1 MKVVSS
7 VCYMKTYLLSK
18 FLDKISMQKNI
29 LEIIKTLNVYY
40 LKRRLTHSLDLK
52 DLSRKID
59 VTCDTCDPMA

>member
-18 FLDKISMQKNI
+18 CLEKINI
-29 LEIIKTLNVYY
+29 SEIIKTLNVYY
-40 LKRRLTHSLDLK
+40 LKRLTHSLDLK

>member
-40 LKRRLTHSLDLK
+40 LKRLTHSLDLK

-59 VTCDTCDPMA
+59 VTCDTCDPMT

>member
-18 FLDKISMQKNI
+18 LLDKIYLANI

-40 LKRRLTHSLDLK
+40 LKRLTHSLDLK

-59 VTCDTCDPMA
+59 VTCDMCDPMA